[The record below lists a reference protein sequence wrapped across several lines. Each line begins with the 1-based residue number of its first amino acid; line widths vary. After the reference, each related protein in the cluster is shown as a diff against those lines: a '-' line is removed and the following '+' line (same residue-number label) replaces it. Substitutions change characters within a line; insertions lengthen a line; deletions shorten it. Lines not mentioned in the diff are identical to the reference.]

1 MWHLA
6 VFTVKLA
13 VFGNAAVVSA
23 KVAVAAHDVDQARA
37 FLKVGGRA
45 TGERPEYPEGT
56 VVVVQDP
63 EGNEFCIVLT
73 NRRATPIADT
83 R

>member
-1 MWHLA
+1 MD
-6 VFTVKLA
+6 
-13 VFGNAAVVSA
+13 NSS
-23 KVAVAAHDVDQARA
+23 AHDVDQARA